1 VPAIRQLLILASVAV
16 ITMGVGHPAVAESDH
31 PSMYGFTHAGAAA
44 QADLERRFD
53 GQIDATEIGAWLKH
67 LSAEPNHVGS
77 PHNKANAEFVRGL
90 FQIWGWQAE
99 IETFYVLYPTP
110 KRVALELIAPKAFT
124 ASLREPPIAGDATS
138 TRTDGLPPYNAYGAD
153 GDVIGDLVY
162 VNYGMDED
170 YKELARRGVDV
181 KGKIAIVRYGGG
193 WRGLKPKLAYQRG
206 AIGCLI
212 YSDPKD
218 DGYAMGDTY
227 PVGGWRPAD
236 AVQRGSVADMPVYA
250 GDPLTPGV
258 GATKTAKRLSLQEA
272 STVLKI
278 PVLPISYADARQL
291 LESMTGQ
298 VAPEK
303 WRGALPITYHIGPGP
318 ARVHLTIA
326 SDWGLKPV
334 YDVIA
339 RIPGTD
345 YRDQW
350 VIRGNHRDAWVNGA
364 WDPLSGHVAM
374 LAEAKAIGSLLKS
387 GWKPKRTLIYASWDG
402 EEPGLLG
409 STEWVETHAEELK
422 KKAVLYLNSDTNT
435 RGFLHIEGSHS
446 LQKFMNEVAAG
457 VRDPETGATAQA
469 RMRAKL
475 MVTGFEKGATDE
487 QKDLAKHASERPDVP
502 VAAMGSG
509 SDYSPFI
516 QHLGITSLD
525 VYYEGEEDQN
535 GVYHSLYDSYDHY
548 ARFGDPGFLYGVA
561 EAQTTGRAMLRMA
574 NVEVLP
580 LEFQGF
586 ATTIDDYLQELQKL
600 IDDQRKQSEDLSRLI
615 DQNAFHLSSDPTRP
629 VLAPERAPQVPPID
643 LSAIDTVLARL
654 KKSASDYDAAYVR
667 TVQSGEPLSAATRKS
682 LNALLQGMEQALT
695 SERGLPGRS
704 WYRHLIYAPG
714 LLTGYGVKTLPGV
727 REALEANRWEEANEY
742 ARRTA
747 EVLSAYCDRLDQAT
761 ALLQP
766 ASAAK

>member
-1 VPAIRQLLILASVAV
+1 
-16 ITMGVGHPAVAESDH
+16 
-31 PSMYGFTHAGAAA
+31 MYGFTPAGAVA
-44 QADLERRFD
+44 QAALEQRFD
-53 GQIDATEIGAWLKH
+53 GQLNAAEIGTWLKH
-67 LSAEPNHVGS
+67 LSAEPNNVGT
-77 PHNKANAEFVRGL
+77 PHDKANAEFVRDL
-90 FQIWGWQAE
+90 FKSWGWQAD

-110 KRVALELIAPKAFT
+110 KRVALELIAPKNFT
-124 ASLREPPIAGDATS
+124 AALHEPPIAGDATS

-153 GDVIGDLVY
+153 GDVVGDLVY
-162 VNYGMDED
+162 VNYGMDDD

-193 WRGLKPKLAYQRG
+193 WRGLKPKLAYQHG

-218 DGYAMGDTY
+218 DGYGMGDTY
-227 PVGGWRPAD
+227 PLGGWRPAD
-236 AVQRGSVADMPVYA
+236 AVQRGSVADMPIYA

-258 GATKTAKRLSLQEA
+258 GATKTAKRLSLAEA
-272 STVLKI
+272 PTVLKI

-291 LESMTGQ
+291 LESMTGP

-303 WRGALPITYHIGPGP
+303 WRGALPLTYHIGPGP
-318 ARVHLTIA
+318 ARVHLSIA

-339 RIPGTD
+339 RIPGSEHPD
-345 YRDQW
+345 EW
-350 VIRGNHRDAWVNGA
+350 VIRGNHRDGWVAGA

-374 LAEAKAIGSLLKS
+374 LAEAKAIGALLKS

-409 STEWVETHAEELK
+409 STEWVETHAAELQR
-422 KKAVLYLNSDTNT
+422 KAVLYLNSDTNT

-446 LQKFMNEVAAG
+446 LQRFMNEVAAD
-457 VRDPETGATAQA
+457 VKDPETRATAQE
-469 RMRAKL
+469 RMRAKM
-475 MVTGFEKGATDE
+475 MVTGFENGATDE
-487 QKDLAKHASERPDVP
+487 QKEMAKRAAERPDVP

-516 QHLGITSLD
+516 QHLGIASLD
-525 VYYEGEEDQN
+525 VYYEGEADQD

-548 ARFGDPGFLYGVA
+548 VRFGDPGFVYGVA
-561 EAQTTGRAMLRMA
+561 EAQTAGRAVLRMA
-574 NVEVLP
+574 NVELLP
-580 LEFQGF
+580 LQFEGF
-586 ATTIDDYLQELQKL
+586 ATTIDDYRQELQKL
-600 IDDQRKQSEDLSRLI
+600 MDDRRKHAQDLARLI
-615 DQNAFHLSSDPTRP
+615 DQNAFTLSSDPTRP
-629 VLAPERAPQVPPID
+629 VLAPERESEVPKID
-643 LSAIDTVLARL
+643 LSPIDTVLTRL
-654 KKSASDYDAAYVR
+654 KKSASDYDAAYAR
-667 TVQSGEPLSAATRKS
+667 SVQSETPLSVATRKS
-682 LNALLQGMEQALT
+682 LNTLLQGMEQALT

-727 REALEANRWEEANEY
+727 REAIEAQRWDEASEY
-742 ARRTA
+742 VALTA
-747 EVLSAYCDRLDQAT
+747 QALATYCDRLDQAT

-766 ASAAK
+766 KSPTAN